1 MNKNISKVAVL
12 GSGIMGSG
20 IACHFANIGVEV
32 LLLDI
37 CPKELNENEV
47 KQNLNLDSKK
57 VKNRIVNDMFQKCI
71 KSRPSPIYNKKFLDR
86 IKLGNFE
93 DDIDK
98 INEVDWIIEVVVEK
112 LDIKK
117 SVFDLVEKHRKTG
130 TIITSNTSGIPIKL
144 MNEGRSDDF
153 KECFAITH
161 FFNPPRYLNLFEVV
175 PGPDCKKEILDFLL
189 YYGEKFL
196 GKTSVLA
203 KDTPAFIGNRIGIF
217 GIMSL
222 FHQIKSGEY
231 SVEEVDKLTG
241 PAIGRP
247 KSATFRT
254 ADIAGLDTMCHVA
267 NGVYEKCKDDESREV
282 FKLPDFLQKMLDNNM
297 LGSKTGKG
305 FYKKIKDDN
314 GKSKILALDLNTFKY
329 NEQKKVSYETLK
341 NARKCKKRDE
351 KFKTLISGN
360 DKASKFYEENFA
372 RMFGYIQNRIPE
384 ISNDITSIDAA
395 LKTGFGWK
403 DGPFE
408 IWNYIGV
415 KEGVELM
422 KKFDLKP
429 AEWIN
434 EMIKKNTNNFY
445 RINDGFR
452 EYYDINSNSFNKIAG
467 QDGFVILKNTP
478 ENKVI
483 WSNNEARLIDIG
495 DDILNLEFGSKM
507 NSINQNIIKALDKSI
522 DIAEKD
528 FKGLVLG
535 NESDHFSAGADIS
548 VIFLAA
554 IEQEYDEL
562 NFFMKMFQ
570 NTMMKLR
577 YSSIPV
583 IGAPHG
589 YTLGGGCEV
598 CLHCD
603 KLIAYSETYIGL
615 VEVGVGL
622 VPGGGGLKEMALRAS
637 DKFRPNDV
645 EVNLLQEYF
654 INIGMA
660 KTATSGFEGFD
671 LDYLVKGRDHIIMN
685 KKNQISIAK
694 QTAINM
700 YEMGYTKP
708 IKRTDIK
715 VLGKQALGMM
725 YVGADSMLAGGY
737 ISEHDKK
744 IANKIANVLCGG
756 ELSQATRVSEQ
767 YLLDLEREAFLS
779 LCGERKTLER
789 IQYMLK
795 NGKPLRN

>member
-130 TIITSNTSGIPIKL
+130 TIITSNTSGIPIRL

-671 LDYLVKGRDHIIMN
+671 LDYLVKGRDHVVMN

-694 QTAINM
+694 QAALNM

>member
-1 MNKNISKVAVL
+1 MVKNISKIAVL

-37 CPKELNENEV
+37 CPKELNENEL
-47 KQNLNLDSKK
+47 KQNLSLDSKQ

-71 KSRPSPIYNKKFLDR
+71 KSRPSPIYNKKFLNR

-189 YYGEKFL
+189 DYGEKFL

-429 AEWIN
+429 ADWIN
-434 EMIKKNTNNFY
+434 EMIEKNTNNFY
-445 RINDGFR
+445 RINNGFR

-744 IANKIANVLCGG
+744 IANKIAGVLCGG

>member
-1 MNKNISKVAVL
+1 MTKNISKIAVL

-37 CPKELNENEV
+37 CPKELNENEL
-47 KQNLNLDSKK
+47 KQNLSLESKM
-57 VKNRIVNDMFQKCI
+57 VKNRIVNEMFQKCI

-93 DDIDK
+93 DDINK

-175 PGPDCKKEILDFLL
+175 PGPNCKKEILDFLL
-189 YYGEKFL
+189 NYGEKFL

-222 FHQIKSGEY
+222 FHQIKNGKY

-305 FYKKIKDDN
+305 FYKKIKDNN

-360 DKASKFYEENFA
+360 DKASEFYKENFA

-422 KKFDLKP
+422 KNFNIKP
-429 AEWIN
+429 ARWIN
-434 EMIKKNTNNFY
+434 EMIKKNNNNFY
-445 RINDGFR
+445 RINNGFR

-554 IEQEYDEL
+554 IEQEYDEI

-671 LDYLVKGRDHIIMN
+671 LDYLVKGRDHVVMN
-685 KKNQISIAK
+685 KKNQIFIAK
-694 QTAINM
+694 QAAINM

>member
-153 KECFAITH
+153 KKCFAITH

-341 NARKCKKRDE
+341 NARKCKRRDE

-467 QDGFVILKNTP
+467 QDGFIILKNTP

-700 YEMGYTKP
+700 YEVGYTKP

>member
-1 MNKNISKVAVL
+1 MTKNISKVAVL

-37 CPKELNENEV
+37 CPKELNENEL
-47 KQNLNLDSKK
+47 KQNLSLESKK

-93 DDIDK
+93 DDINK

-117 SVFDLVEKHRKTG
+117 SVFDLVEKHRKNG

-189 YYGEKFL
+189 NYGEKFL

-329 NEQKKVSYETLK
+329 NEQKKVNYETLK
-341 NARKCKKRDE
+341 NARKCKKREE

-360 DKASKFYEENFA
+360 DKASEFYKENFA

-384 ISNDITSIDAA
+384 ISNDIISIDAA

-415 KEGVELM
+415 KEGVDLM
-422 KKFDLKP
+422 KNFDLKP
-429 AEWIN
+429 ARWIN

-445 RINDGFR
+445 RINNGFR
-452 EYYDINSNSFNKIAG
+452 EYYDIDSNSFNKIAG

-522 DIAEKD
+522 EIAEKD

-554 IEQEYDEL
+554 IEQEYDEI

-671 LDYLVKGRDHIIMN
+671 LDYLVKGRDHIVMN

-737 ISEHDKK
+737 ISDHDKK

-779 LCGERKTLER
+779 LCSERKTLER

>member
-189 YYGEKFL
+189 DYGEKFL

-434 EMIKKNTNNFY
+434 EMIKKNANNFY

-467 QDGFVILKNTP
+467 QDGFVILKNIP

-700 YEMGYTKP
+700 YEVGYTKP

>member
-37 CPKELNENEV
+37 CPKELNEDEV
-47 KQNLNLDSKK
+47 KQNLSLGSKK

-175 PGPDCKKEILDFLL
+175 PGPDCKKGILDFLL
-189 YYGEKFL
+189 DYGEKFL

-222 FHQIKSGEY
+222 FHQIKNGEY

-282 FKLPDFLQKMLDNNM
+282 FKLPDFLQKMLDSNM

-329 NEQKKVSYETLK
+329 NEQKKVNYETLK

-360 DKASKFYEENFA
+360 DKASEFYKENFA

-415 KEGVELM
+415 KEGLELM
-422 KKFDLKP
+422 KNFDLKP
-429 AEWIN
+429 AKWIN
-434 EMIKKNTNNFY
+434 DMIKQNTNNFY
-445 RINDGFR
+445 RINNGFR
-452 EYYDINSNSFNKIAG
+452 EYYDINSNSFKKIAG
-467 QDGFVILKNTP
+467 QDGFVILKNTT

-554 IEQEYDEL
+554 IEQEYDEI

-671 LDYLVKGRDHIIMN
+671 LDYLLKGRDHVVMN

-694 QTAINM
+694 QAALNM

>member
-189 YYGEKFL
+189 DYGEKFL

-467 QDGFVILKNTP
+467 QDGFVILKNIP

-685 KKNQISIAK
+685 KKNQISMAK

>member
-1 MNKNISKVAVL
+1 MVKNISKIAVL

-47 KQNLNLDSKK
+47 KQNLSLDSKK

-189 YYGEKFL
+189 DYGEKFL

-467 QDGFVILKNTP
+467 QDGFVILKNIP

-522 DIAEKD
+522 DIAEND

-700 YEMGYTKP
+700 YEIGYTKP

>member
-175 PGPDCKKEILDFLL
+175 PGPDCKKGILDFLL
-189 YYGEKFL
+189 DYGEKFL

-222 FHQIKSGEY
+222 FHQIKNGEY

-282 FKLPDFLQKMLDNNM
+282 FKLPDFLQKMLDSNM

-329 NEQKKVSYETLK
+329 NEQKKVNYETLK

-351 KFKTLISGN
+351 KFKTLINGN
-360 DKASKFYEENFA
+360 DKASEFYKENFA

-415 KEGVELM
+415 KEGLELM
-422 KKFDLKP
+422 KNFDLKP
-429 AEWIN
+429 ARWIN
-434 EMIKKNTNNFY
+434 DMIKQNTNNFY
-445 RINDGFR
+445 RINNGFR
-452 EYYDINSNSFNKIAG
+452 EYYDINSNSFKKIAG
-467 QDGFVILKNTP
+467 QDGFVILKNTT

-554 IEQEYDEL
+554 IEQEYDEI

-671 LDYLVKGRDHIIMN
+671 LDYLVKGRDHVVMN

-694 QTAINM
+694 QAALNM

-779 LCGERKTLER
+779 LCGERKRWKEFSTC
-789 IQYMLK
+789 
-795 NGKPLRN
+795 

>member
-130 TIITSNTSGIPIKL
+130 TIITSNTSGIPIRL

-189 YYGEKFL
+189 DYGEKFL

-700 YEMGYTKP
+700 YELGYTKP

>member
-1 MNKNISKVAVL
+1 M
-12 GSGIMGSG
+12 
-20 IACHFANIGVEV
+20 
-32 LLLDI
+32 
-37 CPKELNENEV
+37 
-47 KQNLNLDSKK
+47 
-57 VKNRIVNDMFQKCI
+57 
-71 KSRPSPIYNKKFLDR
+71 
-86 IKLGNFE
+86 
-93 DDIDK
+93 
-98 INEVDWIIEVVVEK
+98 
-112 LDIKK
+112 
-117 SVFDLVEKHRKTG
+117 
-130 TIITSNTSGIPIKL
+130 
-144 MNEGRSDDF
+144 
-153 KECFAITH
+153 
-161 FFNPPRYLNLFEVV
+161 
-175 PGPDCKKEILDFLL
+175 
-189 YYGEKFL
+189 
-196 GKTSVLA
+196 
-203 KDTPAFIGNRIGIF
+203 
-217 GIMSL
+217 
-222 FHQIKSGEY
+222 
-231 SVEEVDKLTG
+231 
-241 PAIGRP
+241 
-247 KSATFRT
+247 
-254 ADIAGLDTMCHVA
+254 
-267 NGVYEKCKDDESREV
+267 
-282 FKLPDFLQKMLDNNM
+282 
-297 LGSKTGKG
+297 
-305 FYKKIKDDN
+305 
-314 GKSKILALDLNTFKY
+314 
-329 NEQKKVSYETLK
+329 
-341 NARKCKKRDE
+341 
-351 KFKTLISGN
+351 
-360 DKASKFYEENFA
+360 
-372 RMFGYIQNRIPE
+372 
-384 ISNDITSIDAA
+384 
-395 LKTGFGWK
+395 
-403 DGPFE
+403 
-408 IWNYIGV
+408 
-415 KEGVELM
+415 
-422 KKFDLKP
+422 
-429 AEWIN
+429 
-434 EMIKKNTNNFY
+434 
-445 RINDGFR
+445 
-452 EYYDINSNSFNKIAG
+452 
-467 QDGFVILKNTP
+467 
-478 ENKVI
+478 I

-700 YEMGYTKP
+700 YEVGYTKP

>member
-1 MNKNISKVAVL
+1 MVKNISKIAVL

-37 CPKELNENEV
+37 CPKELNENEL
-47 KQNLNLDSKK
+47 KQNLSLDSKQ

-71 KSRPSPIYNKKFLDR
+71 KSRPSPIYNKKFLNR

-189 YYGEKFL
+189 DYGEKFL

-429 AEWIN
+429 ADWIN
-434 EMIKKNTNNFY
+434 EMIEKNTNNFY
-445 RINDGFR
+445 RINNGFR

-467 QDGFVILKNTP
+467 QDGFVILKNIP

-744 IANKIANVLCGG
+744 IANKIAGVLCGG

>member
-1 MNKNISKVAVL
+1 MTKNISKIAVL

-37 CPKELNENEV
+37 CPKELNENEL
-47 KQNLNLDSKK
+47 KQNLSLEIKK
-57 VKNRIVNDMFQKCI
+57 VKNRIVNEMFQKCI

-93 DDIDK
+93 DDINK

-175 PGPDCKKEILDFLL
+175 PGPNCKKEILDFLL
-189 YYGEKFL
+189 NYGEKFL

-222 FHQIKSGEY
+222 FHQIKNGKY

-282 FKLPDFLQKMLDNNM
+282 FKLPDFLQKMLDSNM

-360 DKASKFYEENFA
+360 DKASEFYKENFA

-422 KKFDLKP
+422 KNFDLKP
-429 AEWIN
+429 ARWIN
-434 EMIKKNTNNFY
+434 DMIKKNTNNFY
-445 RINDGFR
+445 RINNGFR

-554 IEQEYDEL
+554 IEQEYDEI

-671 LDYLVKGRDHIIMN
+671 LDYLVKGRDHVVMN
-685 KKNQISIAK
+685 KKNQIFIAK
-694 QTAINM
+694 QAAINM

>member
-1 MNKNISKVAVL
+1 MVKNISKIAVL

-37 CPKELNENEV
+37 CPKELNENEL
-47 KQNLNLDSKK
+47 KQNLSLDSKQ

-71 KSRPSPIYNKKFLDR
+71 KSRPSPIYNKKFLNR

-282 FKLPDFLQKMLDNNM
+282 FKLPDFLQKMLENNM

-429 AEWIN
+429 ADWIN
-434 EMIKKNTNNFY
+434 EMIEKNTNNFY
-445 RINDGFR
+445 RINNGFR

-744 IANKIANVLCGG
+744 IANKIAGVLCGG

>member
-47 KQNLNLDSKK
+47 KQNLSLDSKK

-117 SVFDLVEKHRKTG
+117 SVFDLVDKYRKTG

-144 MNEGRSDDF
+144 MNEGRSGDF

-189 YYGEKFL
+189 DYGEKFL
-196 GKTSVLA
+196 GKTPVLA

-282 FKLPDFLQKMLDNNM
+282 FKLPDFLQKMLNNNM

-314 GKSKILALDLNTFKY
+314 GKSKILALNLNTFKY

-415 KEGVELM
+415 KEGVKLM

-467 QDGFVILKNTP
+467 QDGFIILKNTP

-685 KKNQISIAK
+685 KKNQISTAK

>member
-1 MNKNISKVAVL
+1 MVKNISKIAVL

-47 KQNLNLDSKK
+47 KQNLSLDSKK

-189 YYGEKFL
+189 DYGEKFL

-467 QDGFVILKNTP
+467 QDGFVILKNIP

-522 DIAEKD
+522 EIAEKD

-554 IEQEYDEL
+554 IEQEYDEI

>member
-47 KQNLNLDSKK
+47 KQNLSLESKK

-98 INEVDWIIEVVVEK
+98 ISEVDWIIEVVVEK

-189 YYGEKFL
+189 DYGEKFL

-282 FKLPDFLQKMLDNNM
+282 FKLPDFLQKMLDSNM

-360 DKASKFYEENFA
+360 DKASEFYKENFA

-422 KKFDLKP
+422 KNYDLKP
-429 AEWIN
+429 ARWIN
-434 EMIKKNTNNFY
+434 DMIKKNTNNFY
-445 RINDGFR
+445 RINNGFR
-452 EYYDINSNSFNKIAG
+452 EYYDINSNSFKKIAG

-554 IEQEYDEL
+554 IEQEYDEI

-671 LDYLVKGRDHIIMN
+671 LDYLVKGRDHVVMN

-694 QTAINM
+694 QAAINM

-789 IQYMLK
+789 IQHMLK

>member
-130 TIITSNTSGIPIKL
+130 TIITSNTSGIPIRL

-189 YYGEKFL
+189 DYGEKFL

-467 QDGFVILKNTP
+467 QDGFVILKNIP

-685 KKNQISIAK
+685 KKNQISMAK

>member
-189 YYGEKFL
+189 DYGEKFL

-467 QDGFVILKNTP
+467 QDGFVILKNIP

-694 QTAINM
+694 QTAVNM

>member
-189 YYGEKFL
+189 DYGEKFL

-467 QDGFVILKNTP
+467 QDGFVILKNIP

-700 YEMGYTKP
+700 YEVGYTKP

>member
-1 MNKNISKVAVL
+1 
-12 GSGIMGSG
+12 MGSG

-47 KQNLNLDSKK
+47 KQNLSLESKK

-93 DDIDK
+93 DDIHK

-175 PGPDCKKEILDFLL
+175 PGPDCKKGILDFLL
-189 YYGEKFL
+189 DYGEKFL

-222 FHQIKSGEY
+222 FHQIKNGEY

-282 FKLPDFLQKMLDNNM
+282 FKLPDFLQKMLDSNM

-415 KEGVELM
+415 KEGLELM
-422 KKFDLKP
+422 KNFDLKP
-429 AEWIN
+429 ARWIN
-434 EMIKKNTNNFY
+434 DMIKKNTNNFY
-445 RINDGFR
+445 RINNGFR
-452 EYYDINSNSFNKIAG
+452 EYYDINSNSFKKIAG
-467 QDGFVILKNTP
+467 QDGFVILKNTT

-495 DDILNLEFGSKM
+495 EDILNLEFGSKM

-554 IEQEYDEL
+554 IEQEYDEI

-671 LDYLVKGRDHIIMN
+671 LDYLVKGRDHVVMN

-694 QTAINM
+694 QAALNM

>member
-37 CPKELNENEV
+37 CPKELNENE
-47 KQNLNLDSKK
+47 KNKNLSIDSSE
-57 VKNRIVNDMFQKCI
+57 VRNRIVNEMFNKCI
-71 KSRPSPIYNKKFLDR
+71 KSKPSPIYNKKFLER
-86 IKLGNFE
+86 IELGNFE
-93 DDIDK
+93 DDIKK

-112 LDIKK
+112 LEIKK
-117 SVFDLVEKHRKTG
+117 SVFNLVEKHRKQG
-130 TIITSNTSGIPIKL
+130 TLVTSNTSGIPIKL

-153 KECFAITH
+153 KKCFAITH

-175 PGPDCKKEILDFLL
+175 PGPNCDQSVLDFLL
-189 YYGEKFL
+189 EYGEKFL

-222 FHQIKSGEY
+222 FHQIKNGEF
-231 SVEEVDKLTG
+231 SIEEVDTLTG

-267 NGVYEKCKDDESREV
+267 NGVYDKCPNDESRNV
-282 FKLPDFLQKMLDNNM
+282 FKLPEFLNKMLNKNM
-297 LGSKTGKG
+297 LGSKTNQG
-305 FYKKIKDDN
+305 FYKKTKDKN
-314 GKSKILALDLNTFKY
+314 GKTKILSLDLKTFSY
-329 NEQKKVSYETLK
+329 NDQKKVKYETLSI
-341 NARKCKKRDE
+341 ARKCKKRNE
-351 KFKTLISGN
+351 KFKILINGN
-360 DKASKFYEENFA
+360 DKASKFYRENFT
-372 RMFGYIQNRIPE
+372 RMFGYVQNRIPE
-384 ISNDITSIDAA
+384 ISDDIISIDAA
-395 LKTGFGWK
+395 LKTGFGWQE
-403 DGPFE
+403 GPFE
-408 IWNYIGV
+408 IWNYIGI

-422 KKFDLKP
+422 KQFGLKP
-429 AEWIN
+429 ADWIKEIIAKEIN
-434 EMIKKNTNNFY
+434 SFYQVKN
-445 RINDGFR
+445 GFI
-452 EYYDINSNSFNKIAG
+452 EYYNIESKSFNKMPG
-467 QDGFVILKNTP
+467 QDGFIILKNVP
-478 ENKVI
+478 ENQVI
-483 WSNNEARLIDIG
+483 WSNKEARLIDIG
-495 DDILNLEFGSKM
+495 DNILNLEFGSKM
-507 NSINQNIIKALDKSI
+507 NAINQNIIQALDKSV

-535 NESDHFSAGADIS
+535 NESSHFSAGADLS

-622 VPGGGGLKEMALRAS
+622 IPGGGGLKEMTLRAS
-637 DKFRPNDV
+637 DQFRANDV

-671 LDYLVKGRDHIIMN
+671 LDYLVKGRDHVIMN

-694 QTAINM
+694 KTALNM
-700 YEMGYTKP
+700 YDMGYTSP
-708 IKRTDIK
+708 IRRNDIK

-744 IANKIANVLCGG
+744 IANKVANVLCGG

-789 IQYMLK
+789 IQFMLK

>member
-47 KQNLNLDSKK
+47 KQNLSLDSKK

-189 YYGEKFL
+189 DYGEKFL

-329 NEQKKVSYETLK
+329 NEQKKVNYETLK

-360 DKASKFYEENFA
+360 DKASKFYKENFA

-467 QDGFVILKNTP
+467 QDGFVILKNIP

-554 IEQEYDEL
+554 IEQEYDEI

-671 LDYLVKGRDHIIMN
+671 LDYLVKGRDHIVMN

>member
-37 CPKELNENEV
+37 CPKELNANEL
-47 KQNLNLDSKK
+47 KQNLSLESKK

-93 DDIDK
+93 DDIHK

-117 SVFDLVEKHRKTG
+117 SVFDLVEKHRKAG
-130 TIITSNTSGIPIKL
+130 TIITSNTSGIPIEL
-144 MNEGRSDDF
+144 MNEGRSHDF

-175 PGPDCKKEILDFLL
+175 PGPDCKKVILDFLL
-189 YYGEKFL
+189 GYGEKFL

-282 FKLPDFLQKMLDNNM
+282 FKLPDFLQKMLENNM

-360 DKASKFYEENFA
+360 DKASEFYKENFA

-384 ISNDITSIDAA
+384 ISDDITSIDAA

-422 KKFDLKP
+422 KNFDLKP
-429 AEWIN
+429 AGWIN

-445 RINDGFR
+445 RINNGFR
-452 EYYDINSNSFNKIAG
+452 EYYDINSNSFNKISG

-554 IEQEYDEL
+554 IEQEYDEI

-622 VPGGGGLKEMALRAS
+622 VPGGGGLKEMVLRAS

-671 LDYLVKGRDHIIMN
+671 LDYLVKGRDHVVMN

-694 QTAINM
+694 QAAINM
-700 YEMGYTKP
+700 YEIGYTKP

>member
-189 YYGEKFL
+189 DYGEKFL

-467 QDGFVILKNTP
+467 QDGFVILKNIP

-756 ELSQATRVSEQ
+756 EVSQATRVSEQ

>member
-86 IKLGNFE
+86 IKLGNFD

-189 YYGEKFL
+189 DYGEKFL

-467 QDGFVILKNTP
+467 QDGFIILKNTP

-554 IEQEYDEL
+554 IEQEYDEI

-708 IKRTDIK
+708 VKRTDIK

>member
-47 KQNLNLDSKK
+47 KQNLSLGSKK

-222 FHQIKSGEY
+222 FHQIKNGKY

-267 NGVYEKCKDDESREV
+267 NGVYEKCKNDESREV

-467 QDGFVILKNTP
+467 QDGFVILKNIP

-694 QTAINM
+694 QTAVNM